1 MSADRPIFVLG
12 CPRSGTTLLQLML
25 HAHPRIAIPPET
37 RFVLT
42 SYEARNTFGD
52 LREEPRRRA
61 LASSI
66 TRERQTLFYDLGLD
80 AQEVFEEIVAG
91 PPTLGSAIGIVF
103 RAYARRFGKPRWG
116 DKRPGYYQYIPALLR
131 MFPDAQ
137 IVHLIRDGRDCVA
150 SLKTMPWFTGDVY
163 TAVCSWVEAI
173 DSCRRAARH
182 LPADTY
188 FELRYEDLVADP
200 AARLTELCDFLGEEY
215 DPAMAE
221 PHKIAGSTIPER
233 KNWHADTQKKVTRAP
248 SGTWQERL
256 EPWEIALCEAAM
268 GSRLRALGYEVTGRG
283 RPAAD
288 HLARYARSA
297 ALHRGA
303 ACKRRLRDRLQRL
316 SEPGPVECQLRA
328 ERSAGPGVADQVRAD
343 PLPLTRLS
351 PASDHD
357 GVTAAGR
364 EHEDLDR

>member
-1 MSADRPIFVLG
+1 MGADRPIFVLG

-42 SYEARNTFGD
+42 SYEARNSFGD
-52 LREEPRRRA
+52 LREESRRRA

-66 TRERQTLFYDLGLD
+66 TRERQTLFDDLGLD
-80 AQEVFEEIVAG
+80 AESVFEEIVDG

-103 RAYARRFGKPRWG
+103 RAYARRFDKPRWG

-150 SLKTMPWFTGDVY
+150 SLKTMPWFSGDIY
-163 TAVCSWVEAI
+163 AAVCYWIEAI
-173 DSCRRAARH
+173 DSGRRAARH

-200 AARLTELCDFLGEEY
+200 AARLAELCVFLGEEY

-221 PHKIAGSTIPER
+221 PHRIAGRTIPER
-233 KNWHADTQKKVTRAP
+233 KSWHADTHKEVTRAP

-256 EPWEIALCEAAM
+256 QPWEIALCDAAM
-268 GSRLRALGYEVTGRG
+268 GRRLRALGYEAGGTGR
-283 RPAAD
+283 PSASV
-288 HLARYARSA
+288 LARYARSA
-297 ALHRGA
+297 VLHRGA
-303 ACKRRLRDRLQRL
+303 ARKRRLRDRVQRL
-316 SEPGPVECQLRA
+316 SEPGPVESQL
-328 ERSAGPGVADQVRAD
+328 
-343 PLPLTRLS
+343 
-351 PASDHD
+351 
-357 GVTAAGR
+357 
-364 EHEDLDR
+364 

>member
-303 ACKRRLRDRLQRL
+303 AWKRRLRDRLQRL
-316 SEPGPVECQLRA
+316 REPGPGQ
-328 ERSAGPGVADQVRAD
+328 DQVRAD

>member
-1 MSADRPIFVLG
+1 MGADRPIFVLG

-37 RFVLT
+37 RFVLA
-42 SYEARNTFGD
+42 SYEARNTCGD

-66 TRERQTLFYDLGLD
+66 VRERQTLFYDLGLD
-80 AQEVFEEIVAG
+80 ADDVFDEIVAG
-91 PPTLGSAIGIVF
+91 PPTLGSAIEIVF

-116 DKRPGYYQYIPALLR
+116 DKRPGYYQYMPGLLR

-150 SLKTMPWFTGDVY
+150 SLQTMPWFTGDAY
-163 TAVCSWVEAI
+163 AAVCYWIEAI
-173 DSCRRAARH
+173 DSGRRAARC
-182 LPADTY
+182 LPADAY

-200 AARLTELCDFLGEEY
+200 MARLTGLCDFLGEEY
-215 DPAMAE
+215 DPSMAE

-233 KNWHADTQKKVTRAP
+233 KSWHADTQKEVTRAP

-256 EPWEIALCEAAM
+256 QPWEISLCDAAM
-268 GSRLRALGYEVTGRG
+268 GSRLRALGYEVAGSG
-283 RPAAD
+283 RPPVSV
-288 HLARYARSA
+288 LARYARAA

-303 ACKRRLRDRLQRL
+303 ARKRRLRDRVQQF
-316 SEPGPVECQLRA
+316 SEPGPVESQL
-328 ERSAGPGVADQVRAD
+328 
-343 PLPLTRLS
+343 
-351 PASDHD
+351 
-357 GVTAAGR
+357 
-364 EHEDLDR
+364 